1 MSLNNSLVNSADVY
15 YVSNVC
21 QSAFGIGDMSEKWYY
36 LDAQAGYL
44 SIILE
49 CSFPSSHMQ
58 LSLNPVDFISKI
70 ALGSFL
76 LLLFPAPLSSGH
88 L

>member
-1 MSLNNSLVNSADVY
+1 MNLNSSLVNSADVY
-15 YVSNVC
+15 YISNIC

-49 CSFPSSHMQ
+49 YSFPSSHMQ
-58 LSLNPVDFISKI
+58 LSLNPIDFISKI
-70 ALGSFL
+70 ALGSFC
-76 LLLFPAPLSSGH
+76 FYYFQYLSV
-88 L
+88 